1 MEDINNYQDPQNTNH
16 KQDEDS
22 DVKKWKGMKE
32 DPKTG
37 KFIVYITESEE
48 FVFDSAEQAID
59 FMVSK

>member
-1 MEDINNYQDPQNTNH
+1 MEDINNYQDPQNTNN

-22 DVKKWKGMKE
+22 DIKKWKGMKE

>member
-1 MEDINNYQDPQNTNH
+1 MEDINNYQDPQNTNN

-32 DPKTG
+32 DPKSG

-48 FVFDSAEQAID
+48 YVFDSAEQAID